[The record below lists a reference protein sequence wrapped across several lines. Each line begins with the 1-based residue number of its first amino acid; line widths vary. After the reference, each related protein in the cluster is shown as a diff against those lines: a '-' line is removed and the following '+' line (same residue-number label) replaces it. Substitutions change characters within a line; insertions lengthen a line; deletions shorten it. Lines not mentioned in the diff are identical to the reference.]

1 MKKNITLILL
11 AFVTMGMLAGCGSRQ
26 LPQNQQQSSTVQTD
40 TGSAEREAEL
50 QAEVDALRKELDA
63 LKNQTDQPQG
73 EESAGQTDQGET
85 SQGGTPDNTASV
97 SKQGNDASSG
107 ASISIEEAKSIAL
120 ARVPGASEKNI
131 SIELDYDDGW
141 YVYEGEIMY
150 DGMEYEFDIDGNS
163 GTILKWEEERW

>member
-1 MKKNITLILL
+1 MNRKRNMLAILL
-11 AFVTMGMLAGCGSRQ
+11 AFMTMGILAGCGSGR
-26 LPQNQQQSSTVQTD
+26 LPQNQQQSNTVQTD
-40 TGSAEREAEL
+40 TGSGDREAEL
-50 QAEVDALRKELDA
+50 QAEVDALREELDA
-63 LKNQTDQPQG
+63 LKNQTDQDEASQ
-73 EESAGQTDQGET
+73 EQT
-85 SQGGTPDNTASV
+85 SQGGTSDNTASV

-107 ASISIEEAKSIAL
+107 ASISMEEAKRIAL
-120 ARVPGASEKNI
+120 ERVPGASEKNM